1 MKQLLLLRH
10 AKAESEPSPGDFDR
24 PLSPRGKRDA
34 TAMGAILRRRALIP
48 QLVLCSPSVR
58 TRSTLALLAP
68 ALGEPS
74 IRIED
79 SLYLASWKEIFV
91 RLTALASN
99 LDRVLVIGHNPGLG
113 DCAAMMLNSE
123 ADREERARRTLM
135 AAKFPTCALAVIE
148 LPLFSAWAAIAP
160 KSGTLSAFLRPKDL
174 PGLR

>member
-10 AKAESEPSPGDFDR
+10 AKAESEPSLDDLDR
-24 PLSPRGKRDA
+24 PLSLRGKRDA

-68 ALGEPS
+68 ALGEPA

-79 SLYLASWKEIFV
+79 RLYLASWKEIFA
-91 RLTALASN
+91 RLAS
-99 LDRVLVIGHNPGLG
+99 LETDPDRVLVIGHNPGLG
-113 DCAAMMLNSE
+113 DCAAMMLNGE
-123 ADREERARRTLM
+123 ADREERTRRALM

-148 LPLFSAWAAIAP
+148 LPFSAWAELAP
-160 KSGTLSAFLRPKDL
+160 KNGTLSAFLRPKDL

>member
-10 AKAESEPSPGDFDR
+10 AKAESETSFDDFDR
-24 PLSPRGKRDA
+24 PLSLRGKRDA

-68 ALGEPS
+68 ALGEPI

-79 SLYLASWKEIFV
+79 GLYLASWKEIFG
-91 RLTALASN
+91 RLTVLEPS
-99 LDRVLVIGHNPGLG
+99 LDRVLIIGHNPGLG
-113 DCAAMMLNSE
+113 DCAAMLLDGE

-148 LPLFSAWAAIAP
+148 LPLTAWAQLAP
-160 KSGTLSAFLRPKDL
+160 TSGTLSAFLRPKDL
-174 PGLR
+174 PGLG